1 MLDRSTTSFDATTAG
16 VPVTGSIECETFH
29 EPEEG
34 GTRVVAFVVSLLIAF
49 GGFAAVIIYGKR
61 RPVGAPLSWGEAML
75 AAVLGFAL
83 MFWAY
88 GVVPHQWLTWANN
101 ELGWRPNK
109 ILVGPTLPFTGNE
122 GVFEYFLPFT
132 MHYEVL
138 NHLIAVLIYGLFLGM
153 NIAAWAIWQDRGK
166 ATPPELTSE
175 YGRPLVK
182 QG

>member
-1 MLDRSTTSFDATTAG
+1 M
-16 VPVTGSIECETFH
+16 
-29 EPEEG
+29 
-34 GTRVVAFVVSLLIAF
+34 VALVLSLLIAF
-49 GGFAAVIIYGKR
+49 GGFFAVIWYGKR

-75 AAVLGFAL
+75 AGTLAFAL

-88 GVVPHQWLTWANN
+88 GVVPHQWLTYAGN
-101 ELGWRPNK
+101 ELNWRPDK

-132 MHYEVL
+132 VNYENI
-138 NHLIAVLIYGLFLGM
+138 NHIGAVIIYGVFLGM
-153 NIAAWAIWQDRGK
+153 HVAIWAIWQDRAK
-166 ATPPELTSE
+166 AKPLELTSQ